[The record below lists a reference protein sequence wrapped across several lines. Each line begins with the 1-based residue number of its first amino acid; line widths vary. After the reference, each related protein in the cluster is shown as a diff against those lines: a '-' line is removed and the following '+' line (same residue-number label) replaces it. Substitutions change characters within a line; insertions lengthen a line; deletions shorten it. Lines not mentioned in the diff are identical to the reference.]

1 MNLADRCSLSEGS
14 ERTWRGFKCYCDPEL
29 INYRVLRTSS
39 NRLST
44 KANLNGRLVPGAGS
58 STWEKK
64 TKLMVHVINTHHDP
78 AAPGSP
84 HAAKHPCGW
93 PRMKSCIR
101 LTAVSKAGGSYLST
115 VRVQSPSTPPGNKKK
130 KKRNGC
136 SPALKGRKSII
147 SSSHTSPVSKFIF
160 PYYEILIALISICF
174 HTSIHHS
181 HIPSNL
187 FSARQA
193 SSKWHEQLTQIPAAP
208 PQHQLTGRWICRHV

>member
-130 KKRNGC
+130 KKETAAVQLWREG
-136 SPALKGRKSII
+136 K
-147 SSSHTSPVSKFIF
+147 
-160 PYYEILIALISICF
+160 
-174 HTSIHHS
+174 
-181 HIPSNL
+181 
-187 FSARQA
+187 A
-193 SSKWHEQLTQIPAAP
+193 SSP
-208 PQHQLTGRWICRHV
+208 PPTHLLSLNSFFPIMKFWLH